1 MNYNQQTLVF
11 DPNYCT
17 GCRICELA
25 CSFRHYDS
33 ITPLRSHIHTIF
45 DAKANE
51 FELSSCWHCDE
62 PLCKAACPVQA
73 IVKDEATG
81 IVKLNP
87 LTCITCGA
95 CKIACPLG
103 LPWCDDSQR
112 VYVKCDFCE
121 GEPVC
126 VKFCPSRAL
135 RIVTREE
142 AMRLMQKL
150 YA

>member
-11 DPNYCT
+11 DPNYCM

-25 CSFRHYDS
+25 CSFRHYGS

-45 DAKANE
+45 DTKANG

-87 LTCITCGA
+87 LICIACGA
-95 CKIACPLG
+95 CKIACPIG
-103 LPWCDDSQR
+103 LPWYDDSQG

-121 GEPVC
+121 GEPAC

-135 RIVTREE
+135 RIAPREE